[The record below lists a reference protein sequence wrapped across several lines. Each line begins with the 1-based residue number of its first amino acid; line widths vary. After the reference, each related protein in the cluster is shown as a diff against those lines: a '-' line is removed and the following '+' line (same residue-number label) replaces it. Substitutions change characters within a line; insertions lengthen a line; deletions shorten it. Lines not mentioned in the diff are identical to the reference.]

1 MSILGVVGDIATN
14 IFSGGLTGLAGV
26 GLSMFKDIAM
36 KKLSLQEL
44 KMKFDNAVQL
54 REIDNKMMQ
63 WEWENRLKVAQ
74 VEAERELSVEEQR
87 AFAKSFESDNI
98 QYSAKVKPTGAQA
111 WLLIFI
117 DLVRAIIRP
126 GMAIGLFVLTCL
138 LYKEMYEIAGGWTS
152 LTQDQAFDLVMRIVN
167 TILYLFTTCVT
178 WYYGVRNSQQAPG
191 LDRRSK

>member
-1 MSILGVVGDIATN
+1 MSILGVIGDIATN
-14 IFSGGLTGLAGV
+14 VISGGATGLLGV
-26 GLSMFKDIAM
+26 GLNIFKDISM

-44 KMKFDNAVQL
+44 QMKYDNAVSL
-54 REIDNKMMQ
+54 RKIDNEMLQ
-63 WEWENRLKVAQ
+63 WEWQARTKVA
-74 VEAERELSVEEQR
+74 EIETAGAIAVEEQR
-87 AFAKSFESDNI
+87 AFAKSVEADNM
-98 QYSAKVKPTGAQA
+98 QFSAKVKPNVVTGFM
-111 WLLIFI
+111 LVSMDLI
-117 DLVRAIIRP
+117 RAIIRP
-126 GMAIGLFVLTCL
+126 GMAIGLFVLVCL